1 MTRPVVVYSSRYCG
15 FCSRALRLLDA
26 KGVQP
31 EIIGVDGDR
40 ELRREMEKRSGRHT
54 VPQIFIGDHHVG
66 GYDELHALETAGK
79 LDPLLA
85 D

>member
-1 MTRPVVVYSSRYCG
+1 VTRPVVVYSSRYCG

-40 ELRREMEKRSGRHT
+40 ELRREMENRSGRHT
-54 VPQIFIGDHHVG
+54 VPQVFIGDHHVG
-66 GYDELHALETAGK
+66 GYDDLQALEAAGK

>member
-40 ELRREMEKRSGRHT
+40 ELRREMENRSGRHT
-54 VPQIFIGDHHVG
+54 VPQVFIGDHHVG
-66 GYDELHALETAGK
+66 GYDDLQALEAAGK

>member
-1 MTRPVVVYSSRYCG
+1 VTRQVVVYSSRYCG

-31 EIIGVDGDR
+31 EIIGVDSDR
-40 ELRREMEKRSGRHT
+40 ELRREMESRSGRHT
-54 VPQIFIGDHHVG
+54 VPQVFIGDHHVG
-66 GYDELHALETAGK
+66 GYDELQALESAGK

>member
-1 MTRPVVVYSSRYCG
+1 MTRQVVVYSSRYCG

-31 EIIGVDGDR
+31 EIIGVDSDR
-40 ELRREMEKRSGRHT
+40 ELRREMESRSGRHT
-54 VPQIFIGDHHVG
+54 VPQVFIGDHHVG
-66 GYDELHALETAGK
+66 GYDELQALESAGK